1 MRSDL
6 VLDCRG
12 WLTPTKNISLKPSPN
27 FDDRPCNLDP
37 YLLVIHNISLPPG
50 QFGGPYISDF
60 FQNKLDTSLHA
71 WFENIAELKVSAHFL
86 IDRNGRITQF
96 VSTNK
101 RAWHAGVS
109 SFNDKNHCNDFSIG
123 IELEGTDNIPYTHM
137 QYSVLAALTHAIR
150 QKHNLTA
157 VQGHEHI
164 APQRKT
170 DPGPAF
176 DWPRYITDAKL
187 WELNCP

>member
-1 MRSDL
+1 
-6 VLDCRG
+6 
-12 WLTPTKNISLKPSPN
+12 
-27 FDDRPCNLDP
+27 CNLDP

-71 WFENIAELKVSAHFL
+71 WFENIAELKVSEHFL
-86 IDRNGRITQF
+86 IDRNGHITQF

-170 DPGPAF
+170 DP
-176 DWPRYITDAKL
+176 
-187 WELNCP
+187 